1 MFYRKAMPYKRVTK
15 TRTLI
20 ADFSGG
26 INAFADENLLPFK
39 YSPLAYNFYCKNGA
53 LTHCKGIDRL
63 NLAGGQIQPLS
74 ADIIKLYFYR
84 RYDPQLGESCD
95 KLLAYC
101 ADKNMYYIDID
112 GGGEFTQ
119 LLGVQFEKAPSGI
132 NYRLNGEDVIILC
145 SERDCMTVWNGS
157 SPPYRVES
165 APFIS
170 SMCVHYERL
179 FATVDGEKASVWFS
193 DDLDPTNWDIS
204 LEGGGYIEI
213 LGEKGSLLKVIKFL
227 DYVYIFRSY
236 GISRVT
242 AYGEQ
247 TDFSVITLYT
257 SSGRIYPDTVSV
269 CGDRI
274 IFLAQDGIYSF
285 DGLKTAK
292 ILSGIFPL
300 LRSQDNSYAVSAYY
314 NGCYYLACR
323 IDFEEDESGQNNAL
337 IEYDISSGSCA
348 VIKCGDISSLTV
360 IAAESFNALA
370 VAVRGENAD
379 KVATICSDNALFG
392 EPLKKCWKTPWTDL
406 GCPDKFK
413 VIREISVCSDGEIS
427 AEIHTENFCRNLYF
441 KGGQCFVKVNLRC
454 KKFKLHFYSE
464 TAKARIIRPLIC
476 ADII

>member
-1 MFYRKAMPYKRVTK
+1 MRAWNLKKR
-15 TRTLI
+15 
-20 ADFSGG
+20 
-26 INAFADENLLPFK
+26 
-39 YSPLAYNFYCKNGA
+39 
-53 LTHCKGIDRL
+53 H
-63 NLAGGQIQPLS
+63 
-74 ADIIKLYFYR
+74 
-84 RYDPQLGESCD
+84 
-95 KLLAYC
+95 
-101 ADKNMYYIDID
+101 
-112 GGGEFTQ
+112 
-119 LLGVQFEKAPSGI
+119 GI

-145 SERDCMTVWNGS
+145 SERDCMSVWNGS
-157 SPPYRVES
+157 QKHYRVES
-165 APFIS
+165 EPFIS

-236 GISRVT
+236 GISRIT

-257 SSGRIYPDTVSV
+257 SSGKIYPDTVSV

-285 DGLKTAK
+285 DGLKTVK

-300 LRSQDNSYAVSAYY
+300 LRGQQSAAVSAYY
-314 NGCYYLACR
+314 NGCYYLACK
-323 IDFEEDESGQNNAL
+323 INFDEDDGGINNAL
-337 IEYDISSGSCA
+337 IEYDISGGSCA

-379 KVATICSDNALFG
+379 TVATICEDNVLFG

-406 GCPDKFK
+406 GCPDKYK
-413 VIREISVCSDGEIS
+413 LIREISVSADDS
-427 AEIHTENFCRNLYF
+427 VTAEIYTENSCRALSFN
-441 KGGQCFVKVNLRC
+441 GGQSAVKANLRC
-454 KKFKLHFYSE
+454 RKFKLHFYSE
-464 TAKARIIRPLIC
+464 TAKARIVRPLIC
-476 ADII
+476 ADIL